1 MVSGPARP
9 LVCACLLIG
18 PVAPAVADGPA
29 PAPRRAPAKAAPAQA
44 RPAQPSPVATAALA
58 RAEAE
63 GRIKE
68 LPASEKDLTADQK
81 ALREAWTERLALI
94 DEWEKAAKAHHDADN
109 PQPSP
114 EREVAKL
121 RAELDQRKAMIEQL
135 ANSPETILIELF
147 RIPPEQVDDAKL
159 VEMSKEI
166 EHVRDSLADRTTE
179 LEKRKAK
186 VEPATRASLMRD
198 RGLERDRAHA
208 RKAALTTLRA
218 TLDAAYKSATT
229 DEARLVAR
237 ERLVN
242 FQWEKVVADEW
253 LASAEATLTT
263 ELRRGEALDLAVKS
277 QDAYVTFTQAL
288 LATIS
293 KRYAVVAELKK
304 ASLRAEASREQERA
318 SKSDDPVE
326 KFRARRMAEILRLKA
341 QVVEYERMFSANPG
355 LSIEDQKAQAD
366 HADRDFASLKAVVS
380 ENRVGGLV
388 ALRLNNDFRRLSRER
403 SMVQRNELADSAAA
417 HAHYE
422 NALTEAELSYIN
434 DDRDDRFERDAFIET
449 LPASRR
455 AEAGRAIEAIE
466 KQHRDLLIQRK
477 DVLERLLERAETV
490 HAQVAR
496 RLRILDEQYA
506 FIRTHIFWVRD
517 SEPLG
522 ESTLVQGRRDA
533 ARLASAVV
541 KLGTETVDPA
551 AWGHVSAEFGLILA
565 GLIVLPPAIVY
576 ARRRLKARIAAP
588 RIIGPVVHII

>member
-1 MVSGPARP
+1 
-9 LVCACLLIG
+9 
-18 PVAPAVADGPA
+18 
-29 PAPRRAPAKAAPAQA
+29 
-44 RPAQPSPVATAALA
+44 
-58 RAEAE
+58 
-63 GRIKE
+63 
-68 LPASEKDLTADQK
+68 
-81 ALREAWTERLALI
+81 
-94 DEWEKAAKAHHDADN
+94 
-109 PQPSP
+109 
-114 EREVAKL
+114 
-121 RAELDQRKAMIEQL
+121 MIAQL
-135 ANSPETILIELF
+135 ATSPETILIELF
-147 RIPPEQVDDAKL
+147 RIPPPQVDDAKL

-166 EHVRDSLADRTTE
+166 EHVRDSLADRTSE

-186 VEPATRASLMRD
+186 AEPATRASLMRD
-198 RGLERDRAHA
+198 LTIERDRSHA
-208 RKAALTTLRA
+208 RKSALATLRA

-229 DEARLVAR
+229 DEARQVVR

-242 FQWEKVVADEW
+242 FRWEAVVAEER
-253 LASAEATLTT
+253 LAAAEASLAT

-277 QDAYVTFTQAL
+277 QDAYVAFTQSL
-288 LATIS
+288 LTTIS
-293 KRYAVVAELKK
+293 RRYALVAEIKK

-326 KFRARRMAEILRLKA
+326 KFRGRRMAEILRLEA
-341 QVVEYERMFSANPG
+341 QVVEYERIFSANPG
-355 LSIEDQKAQAD
+355 LSIVDQTAQAD
-366 HADRDFASLKAVVS
+366 HADRDFASLKALVS

-449 LPASRR
+449 LPAARR

-466 KQHRDLLIQRK
+466 TQHRDLLIRRK
-477 DVLERLLERAETV
+477 EVLERLLERAEKI

-522 ESTLVQGRRDA
+522 ESTLVQARRDA

-541 KLGTETVDPA
+541 KLGAEAVDRTT
-551 AWGHVSAEFGLILA
+551 WGRVSAEFGLMLL
-565 GLIVLPPAIVY
+565 GLTVLPPAIVY
-576 ARRRLKARIAAP
+576 GRRRLKARIAAP
-588 RIIGPVVHII
+588 RNVGPVVHII